1 MEMDEFLMDFGRM
14 FGLILMDIEW
24 LFDVAILAQAILAQ
38 DSKS

>member
-24 LFDVAILAQAILAQ
+24 LFD
-38 DSKS
+38 DFG